1 MQKLRNGMKGAFI
14 AYDISKFTDL
24 DEFKENM
31 DGMLS
36 ALRQTKPAPG
46 EERVLYPGLIEH
58 ETEQERLANGI
69 PLSSETVDWLRATST
84 ELGLPAD
91 IP

>member
-1 MQKLRNGMKGAFI
+1 
-14 AYDISKFTDL
+14 
-24 DEFKENM
+24 M

-36 ALRQTKPAPG
+36 TLRNTKPAPG
-46 EERVLYPGLIEH
+46 EQRVLYPGLIEH

-69 PLSSETVDWLRATST
+69 PLSTEMAEWLRATSI
-84 ELGLPAD
+84 ELGLPAA

>member
-1 MQKLRNGMKGAFI
+1 M
-14 AYDISKFTDL
+14 
-24 DEFKENM
+24 
-31 DGMLS
+31 
-36 ALRQTKPAPG
+36 RQTKPAPG

-84 ELGLPAD
+84 ELGLSAD